1 MTTKDTDTNQKL
13 NILYHHRTQ
22 GRGAE
27 GVHITSIVKALE
39 AMGHYVVVLSPP
51 GINPLETAGNAP
63 VDKSSVETKGVGS
76 LWKFV
81 SNHLPNF
88 IFEFIEIVYNIPS
101 SRRLEKELSRN
112 HYDIIYE
119 RYAFY
124 MISGA
129 IKAKKFNIPLV
140 LEANE
145 VSGIKDRAR
154 TQTFSRLCAKFERFL
169 FSRCTSIHTVSSYL
183 KEMIVKQGVEAS
195 KVIVTPNAID
205 PQKFTGIKDCSDLKE
220 KFAIKN
226 DMTVI
231 GFAGWFDNWDRL
243 DLLVDV
249 FYELKQKNSNLILL
263 LVGDGSVLHQV
274 RQKINEY
281 QIQNN
286 VILTGAVSRELVQQY
301 ISLLDIAVITHSN
314 EFGSPVV
321 MFEFMGLKIPIVAPK
336 LLPIT
341 DVLDDHETSLLFD
354 TMNMQQLTDTLNI
367 LIEDTQL
374 QQKLAQAAF
383 NQLMAKHTWH
393 NNAEEIVTAATVR
406 I

>member
-1 MTTKDTDTNQKL
+1 MKQL

-27 GVHITSIVKALE
+27 GVHISSIVKALE
-39 AMGHYVVVLSPP
+39 SMGHSVTVLSPP
-51 GINPLETAGNAP
+51 GIDPLSTAGNAP
-63 VDKSSVETKGVGS
+63 VDKSKVKTSGVGS
-76 LWKFV
+76 VWKFI

-88 IFEFIEIVYNIPS
+88 IFELIEIVYNLPS
-101 SRRLEKELSRN
+101 LRRLENELSNN

-129 IKAKKFNIPLV
+129 IKAKKYNIPLV

-154 TQTFSRLCAKFERFL
+154 TQSFPRLCAKFERYL

-183 KEMIVKQGVEAS
+183 KKMIVKQSISPDTVT
-195 KVIVTPNAID
+195 VTPNAID
-205 PQKFTGIKDCSDLKE
+205 PNKFTGIKNFGELKQ
-220 KFAIKN
+220 KFGI
-226 DMTVI
+226 DEDSTVI

-249 FYELKQKNSNLILL
+249 YYELKQKHDKLKLL
-263 LVGDGSVLHQV
+263 LVGDGAVLDQV
-274 RQKINEY
+274 RLKIEAYN
-281 QIQNN
+281 IQQD
-286 VILTGAVSRELVQQY
+286 VILTGAVSRDLVHQY
-301 ISLLDIAVITHSN
+301 LSLLDIAVITHSN

-321 MFEFMGLKIPIVAPK
+321 MFEFMGLKIPVVAPK

-341 DVLDDHETSLLFD
+341 DVLIDQKNALLFD
-354 TMNMQQLTDTLNI
+354 TLDMQQLQQTLDK
-367 LIEDTQL
+367 LINDKPL
-374 QQKLAQAAF
+374 QQQIAQAAYE
-383 NQLMAKHTWH
+383 QLMAKHTWH
-393 NNAEEIVTAATVR
+393 NNAEEIVITAKLGT
-406 I
+406 